1 MKTNPFLS
9 NLGVSFLSLILM
21 ISSCSKQPAADVSA
35 ADNKQSGD
43 LKAAADVS
51 VMATA
56 TIDAN
61 TFQQTIQGFGG
72 MSVPIWIGDLTADQ
86 RTKAFSTSSGIGMS
100 ILRVMVPANSSQFA
114 AEKATIDAA
123 KGFGAKVIATV
134 WNAPSSMMDGAYL
147 KASSWSDFAAH
158 LRAYTQAVGGVY
170 ALSPWNEPNYLES
183 EWMHA
188 SATEVANFV
197 AAYGD
202 NCGAPIMAPEPFN
215 MDQTFINTYLSN
227 ATAKSKT
234 LFVSGHIYGKTP
246 YNLGNIGKSVWM
258 TEHYT
263 NSSISGNDWSNAM
276 NAAKEIHD
284 CMTAGWA
291 AYVWWYI
298 RRFYGPIDENSAITK
313 VGYVMAH
320 FARYVRPGYSKI
332 ACAANPSTGIYT
344 TAYRNG
350 SKIVIVAINTN
361 AAVTYQPFTISGVTV
376 SSFSRY
382 VTTSSSN
389 LAASTLS
396 ISNNAFGI
404 NLPAS
409 SITTLVSN

>member
-1 MKTNPFLS
+1 MKTNLFLRS
-9 NLGVSFLSLILM
+9 LGMSFLSLSLM
-21 ISSCSKQPAADVSA
+21 FSSCIKQQDLKEIIPNDKKGRAVEGTADV
-35 ADNKQSGD
+35 G
-43 LKAAADVS
+43 

-61 TFQQTIQGFGG
+61 TIQQTIQGFGG

-86 RTKAFSTSSGIGMS
+86 RTKAFSTSTGIGMS
-100 ILRVMVPANSSQFA
+100 ILRVMVPTTSSQFA
-114 AEKATIDAA
+114 AEKPTIDVA
-123 KGFGAKVIATV
+123 KSYGAKVIATA
-134 WNAPSSMMDGAYL
+134 WNAPASMMDGLYL
-147 KASSWSDFAAH
+147 RASAWGDYAAH

-170 ALSPWNEPNYLES
+170 ALSPWNEPNYMAS
-183 EWMHA
+183 GWMHA
-188 SATEVANFV
+188 SATEIANFV
-197 AAYGD
+197 AAQGD
-202 NCGAPIMAPEPFN
+202 NCGAPIMCPEPFN
-215 MDQTFINTYLSN
+215 MDQAFINTYLGN

-263 NSSISGNDWSNAM
+263 NSSISGNDWPNAM
-276 NAAKEIHD
+276 NAAKEMHD

-298 RRFYGPIDENSAITK
+298 RRFYGPIDDNSNITK

-320 FARYVRPGYSKI
+320 FARYIRPGYTKI
-332 ACAANPSTGIYT
+332 ACPANPTTGVYT
-344 TAYRNG
+344 TAYKSG
-350 SKIVIVAINTN
+350 SRIVVVAINTN
-361 AAVTYQPFTISGVTV
+361 TAVTYQPFTISGVTV
-376 SSFSRY
+376 NNFNRY

-389 LAASTLS
+389 LGASTFS

-409 SITTLVSN
+409 SITTLVAN

>member
-1 MKTNPFLS
+1 MKTTFFLRHLAMPFLS
-9 NLGVSFLSLILM
+9 LSLM
-21 ISSCSKQPAADVSA
+21 MSSCTRHLEDITPDSKKATNAENATDVSIM
-35 ADNKQSGD
+35 S
-43 LKAAADVS
+43 
-51 VMATA
+51 TA

-61 TFQQTIQGFGG
+61 TVQQTIQGFGG

-100 ILRVMVPANSSQFA
+100 ILRVMVPTSSSQFA
-114 AEKATIDAA
+114 AEKTTIDVA
-123 KGFGAKVIATV
+123 KSYGAKVIATA
-134 WNAPSSMMDGAYL
+134 WNAPSAMMDGLYL
-147 KASSWSDFAAH
+147 RGSAWGDYAAH

-170 ALSPWNEPNYLES
+170 ALSPWNEPNYMAS
-183 EWMHA
+183 GWMHA
-188 SATEVANFV
+188 SAAEIANFV
-197 AAYGD
+197 AAQGD
-202 NCGAPIMAPEPFN
+202 NCGAPIMCPEPFN

-263 NSSISGNDWSNAM
+263 NSSISGNDWPNAM

-298 RRFYGPIDENSAITK
+298 RRFYGPIDENSSITK

-320 FARYVRPGYSKI
+320 FARYVRPGYTKI
-332 ACAANPSTGIYT
+332 ACSANPTTGVYT
-344 TAYRNG
+344 TAYKSG

-361 AAVTYQPFTISGVTV
+361 TAITYQPFTISGTTV
-376 SSFSRY
+376 NSFNRY
-382 VTTSSSN
+382 ATTSSSN
-389 LAASTLS
+389 LESSSFS